1 MINIVIIINYFGGG
15 KLKIKKYSLPDN
27 IRYIIDFCWHNDRVL
42 FALSLFYTLFAG
54 VMPFV
59 GVLLP
64 KYLIDELTGARRPRV
79 FVTILAIAG
88 VVALICR
95 LGLDRV
101 SCSQWR
107 RVVRIRCKLMD
118 LRGKKV
124 MTMNFVNTENPEIL
138 TKFEKSY
145 IATGENISVDR
156 RGVEMII
163 KNLLFLP
170 SYIVAFLGY
179 IYIISMLN
187 PLILILLIG
196 GVAVSYLLNLKI
208 RKFEHKLMDKR
219 GQYIR
224 QRRYFDE
231 KFLDFKLAKDIRLF
245 RLDRLMMRKFKE
257 AGYGNL
263 ALTKEYYKRYFL
275 ITFANLIIDFVREG
289 LVYGYLAYNV
299 IVHGMGMGNFSMY
312 TLAIAS
318 FSGAL
323 NKIMEAIADIVHRD
337 LYIKD
342 FRMFL
347 DIPEDD
353 TPPLYD
359 DIHKAD
365 NYEIEFKN
373 VYFKYPGTKNYI
385 FEDFSMK
392 IEGGKR
398 LAIVGLNGAGKTTLV
413 KLMTRLYEPEKGSIL
428 INGIDI
434 RSYNKESVYKIFSVV
449 FQEVNLYA
457 FTVAE
462 NVSMNTSKEMDRS
475 LAAECLNKVGLDDK
489 IQSLEKG
496 IDHNLLKVL
505 DSDGAELS
513 GGQAQKLALARAIYK
528 NGEILV
534 LDEPTAALDPIA
546 EYNIYKSFD
555 KLIGNKTA
563 VYISHRLSSTRFC
576 DKIVFIENGRIAE
589 QGTHYELMAVNGK
602 YSEMFD
608 KQSYYYKESEVVR

>member
-1 MINIVIIINYFGGG
+1 MMKV
-15 KLKIKKYSLPDN
+15 KKYSLLDN
-27 IRYIIDFCWHNDRVL
+27 IRYVIGFCWYNDGVL
-42 FALSLFYTLFAG
+42 FSVCLFYTVFAG

-64 KYLIDELTGARRPRV
+64 KYLIDELTGARRPIV
-79 FVTILAIAG
+79 FVMILTIAG
-88 VVALICR
+88 IVALICR

-124 MTMNFVNTENPEIL
+124 MTMNFVNTEDPEIL

-145 IATGENISVDR
+145 IATGENISVDM
-156 RGVEMII
+156 RGVEAII
-163 KNLLFLP
+163 KNLIYLP
-170 SYIVAFLGY
+170 SYILSFLGY
-179 IYIISMLN
+179 VYIISLLN

-208 RKFEHKLMDKR
+208 RKFEHKLMDER

-224 QRRYFDE
+224 KRRYFDE

-257 AGYGNL
+257 AGYANL
-263 ALTKEYYKRYFL
+263 SLTREYYRKYFL
-275 ITFANLIIDFVREG
+275 IILASLIIDFVREG

-299 IVHGMGMGNFSMY
+299 ITKGMGIGDFSMY

-347 DIPEDD
+347 DIPEDE
-353 TPPLYD
+353 TLPLYD
-359 DIHKAD
+359 SIHKAA

-373 VYFKYPGTKNYI
+373 VFFKYPGGNNYI

-434 RSYNKESVYKIFSVV
+434 RSYSNKSVYKIFSVV

-462 NVSMNTSKEMDRS
+462 NVSMHTAEEMNRN
-475 LAAECLNKVGLDDK
+475 LAVECLKKVGLDDK
-489 IQSLEKG
+489 IQSIEKG

-505 DSDGAELS
+505 DSEGAELS
-513 GGQAQKLALARAIYK
+513 GGQSQKLALARAIYK
-528 NGEILV
+528 NGDILV

-546 EYNIYKSFD
+546 EYKVYKSFD
-555 KLIGNKTA
+555 ELIGKKTA

-576 DKIVFIENGRIAE
+576 DKIVLIENGKIME
-589 QGTHYELMAVNGK
+589 QGTHYELMGINGK
-602 YSEMFD
+602 YAEMFD
-608 KQSYYYKESEVVR
+608 KQSYYYKDSEVVI